1 MSEAKRAAGL
11 EAARHVEDGMTLGLG
26 TGSTVL
32 FFLEALAAL
41 VEGGLKVRGVPTSV
55 GTEKVAGRLGLP
67 LVALDDVE
75 RLDLTVDGA
84 DEIDPAYDMI
94 KGGGGA
100 LLREKVIASISERVL
115 IVVDERKAV
124 ERLGTT
130 FALPVEVAPFALS
143 TVARAIEGVGA
154 RPVER
159 MAAETSYRTD
169 NGNAILDAHFP
180 QGIESAA
187 QVENG
192 LLHVPGIVEVG
203 LFIGLAHG
211 RVVGREDGTVEVA
224 WKG

>member
-1 MSEAKRAAGL
+1 MSEAKRAAGQ

-32 FFLEALAAL
+32 FFLEALGAR

-55 GTEKVAGRLGLP
+55 DTHTVAERLGIE
-67 LVALDDVE
+67 LVALDDVS

-115 IVVDERKAV
+115 IVVDEGKQV

-143 TVARAIEGVGA
+143 TVARELEGMGA

-159 MAAETSYRTD
+159 MAAGASYRTD
-169 NGNAILDAHFP
+169 NGNAILDARFP
-180 QGIESAA
+180 EGIESAPQA
-187 QVENG
+187 EG
-192 LLHVPGIVEVG
+192 RLLHVPGIVEVG

-211 RVVGREDGTVEVA
+211 RIVGRDDGTARAV
-224 WKG
+224 WKD